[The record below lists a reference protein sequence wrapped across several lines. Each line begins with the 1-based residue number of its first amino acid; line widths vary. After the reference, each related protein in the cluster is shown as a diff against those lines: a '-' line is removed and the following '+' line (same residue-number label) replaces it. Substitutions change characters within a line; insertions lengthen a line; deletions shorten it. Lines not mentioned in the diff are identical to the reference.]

1 MTTKLQSLTT
11 LWQEFNLTGTQKL
24 LDDLAGQITERQDES
39 DASRKQLIEL
49 IRNFK
54 KNNPDE
60 IRATVAPL
68 LKSFQNE
75 VDSLSKRSKATEKA
89 FFDIYKKFCDIAD
102 PVPTLEYCME
112 SLKSL
117 HKLQDLEIE
126 NKQLRETASSYTEE
140 LQTLKGVEKEL
151 EAARE
156 KVAKHE
162 ADAEAELTRLLA
174 AHRDELDREFVDRL
188 KGVEEEKIMASQKLA
203 DSELKMSSLQKVLE
217 ECQSELYD
225 LKLKQDGKRS
235 AISDEM
241 EILMTDLERA
251 NQRAQTAER
260 EAAALQ
266 DQLDQLKT
274 AVSPVE
280 PDSETLES
288 EQLKVRLCAKEKE
301 VIQLA
306 EDVQRL
312 TRQAADQEARQ
323 ASRAAALEAGL
334 SAAAAQAARLEEQ
347 LARQKDYD
355 TVKKELAILRTLEF
369 SQQQGEW
376 EDAEEDGSRPLE
388 VLILERSKVLQ
399 SENSLLRLEKEK
411 MGREMQELKSELQ
424 LQNHQVAKQAELIIQ
439 LEDHVEQLQTISTPY
454 REEAEGRSSSDMLAE
469 VLLQSADSPGIG
481 GSSSSG
487 GDFSPFN
494 KAASTSPVLGAEP
507 GNTMLGIVQA
517 QRERLRLQKE
527 ELEMKTEQQG
537 QQLQLLQGEVQ
548 HLQQDNVKLYEKIR
562 FLQSCSGGRQA
573 TAREVPVAIESKYQ
587 SSYEQRLDPFATFNQ
602 EEKRRKYAQLSV
614 FEKIILSM
622 VRFIASN
629 KTARL
634 AVFFY
639 SILLHGLV
647 FAVLY
652 KLAWTESCRHD
663 MAAKWHEKYIEHMEA
678 VHGDQDH
685 PHDIG

>member
-39 DASRKQLIEL
+39 DASRKNLIEL
-49 IRNFK
+49 IRSFK
-54 KNNPDE
+54 KNNPEE
-60 IRATVAPL
+60 IRLTVAPL

-75 VDSLSKRSKATEKA
+75 VDSLSKRSKAAEKA

-126 NKQLRETASSYTEE
+126 NKQLRETMGTYTDE

-151 EAARE
+151 EAANE
-156 KVAKHE
+156 KLAKHE
-162 ADAEAELTRLLA
+162 VESEQELEKLLA
-174 AHRDELDREFVDRL
+174 AHREQLDAEFLERL
-188 KGVEEEKIMASQKLA
+188 KAIEEEKIMASQKLA
-203 DSELKMSSLQKVLE
+203 DSEQKMINMQKVLE
-217 ECQSELYD
+217 ECQTELYD
-225 LKLKQDGKRS
+225 LKSKQEGKHS
-235 AISDEM
+235 AISDEV
-241 EILMTDLERA
+241 EILITDLERA
-251 NQRAQTAER
+251 NQRALVAEK

-266 DQLDQLKT
+266 ERLAELQETT
-274 AVSPVE
+274 ATYE
-280 PDSETLES
+280 PDPEILES
-288 EQLKVRLCAKEKE
+288 EQLKVQLHAKESE
-301 VIQLA
+301 VGQLV

-312 TRQAADQEARQ
+312 TRQAAEVEARH
-323 ASRAAALEAGL
+323 AAKAAAIEAQL
-334 SAAAAQAARLEEQ
+334 VATAAQAASLEER
-347 LARQKDYD
+347 LARQADYE

-369 SQQQGEW
+369 SSSSSSGQEGEG
-376 EDAEEDGSRPLE
+376 EDTSSNRPLE

-411 MGREMQELKSELQ
+411 MNKEMQELKSELEV
-424 LQNHQVAKQAELIIQ
+424 QNHQVAKQAELIVQ

-469 VLLQSADSPGIG
+469 VLLTDSPGGMVG
-481 GSSSSG
+481 GG
-487 GDFSPFN
+487 GDYSSAFT
-494 KAASTSPVLGAEP
+494 KAASTSPLLNADP

-517 QRERLRLQKE
+517 QRERLKQQKE
-527 ELEMKTEQQG
+527 ELEVRAEQQDH
-537 QQLQLLQGEVQ
+537 QLQLLQGELH
-548 HLQQDNVKLYEKIR
+548 HLQQDNIKLYEKIR
-562 FLQSCSGGRQA
+562 FLQSCSGGR
-573 TAREVPVAIESKYQ
+573 TAAQRDVQVALESKYH
-587 SSYEQRLDPFATFNQ
+587 SSYEQKLDPFASFNQ

-614 FEKIILSM
+614 FEKIILSL
-622 VRFIASN
+622 VRFIAGN

-678 VHGDQDH
+678 VHGEEAH
-685 PHDIG
+685 HDIG